1 MDNKYKDYFD
11 IDPDYFPAVNPDV
24 IKSNPELW
32 KKFYPH
38 ETFIKL
44 IKDIVS
50 VLNRQQ
56 KQNIWVEGAYGTGKS
71 HAVLTL
77 KHLLDSTEQETKEYF
92 ETFNLDQDLLKK
104 FLYVKSEGKII
115 TVHRYA
121 SSSIKGDNDLFIAI
135 QESIE
140 QALRDAGIDNA
151 AHGAMKDAV
160 VKYLSDEY
168 NKQYFNGLVTG
179 PYASLFGG
187 SDADKI
193 IKDLQEYTEDAL
205 RELMRKIF
213 KVANERQIRAFT
225 LDDKGLC
232 EWIRE
237 TIRQNKLNAIVFI
250 WDEFTEYFQNNMTA
264 LTGFQTMLEL
274 SETEHFCFIPV
285 THKSEAL
292 FSAQDTMKNKIL
304 GRFVR
309 PRCVIELPE
318 NMAFQLMGAAMQK
331 NSDPVIYQEWTEEIL
346 PDLCDRTVN
355 SRVIVGK
362 QTKLND
368 EQMRGILPIHP
379 YAASLLK
386 HISTSFD
393 SNQRSMFDFIKND
406 RGDDTH
412 AFQWFIKNCG
422 PLDDNPLLT
431 IDMLWNFFY
440 DMGKES
446 LALSIRQILDNYPRL
461 SRANLLE
468 DEKRVLKAVLLFQ
481 AISFEVRDS
490 VDLFLANEKNL
501 NSAFEGSDLEGKASH
516 IAEKLVRDKILYKKI
531 VGKND
536 VYSVLIGEMSED
548 QIEKHKKKYLTK
560 TTSSLITDGALDE
573 AIELPAALKLR
584 YKLVYA
590 GITDFEQTTKKC
602 MNEAERDGKH
612 LYGVVTF
619 AKDSSERL
627 ALSQKITTKLN
638 ENPDT
643 PVIFIDCSKT
653 LLGEEQF
660 AEWVEFK
667 AKADY
672 HSGKDKDQSTQ
683 NSNYAN
689 DVLKNWRKNI
699 KDGEF
704 VYYSKVRLNGETLA
718 TEDALMDELCA
729 YNRKIFTNGLECYNV
744 IANMWTLNAA
754 RQGAECGL
762 KEEIAGT
769 FRSSNP
775 NTKLEVA
782 LNGAWKVQDYWTSSP
797 SLNISAIKAR
807 LEELMRTKLRRD
819 GRISI
824 RTIFETLSEAPY
836 GFMPCNLS
844 AFILGFLLKEYCGG
858 KYTWSDDTTSDEL
871 TVDKMKEMIHE
882 ILQQEKTPN
891 PRYRD
896 KYIVTMPQEVKAFI
910 DITSKAF
917 GISKSQCTSVEAARE
932 RVRAKMRELSF
943 PIWTLDY
950 IIEGESIDTDV
961 EVVKRLVELYGFL
974 ANNVKEETDMSEN
987 DIAIEI
993 GKISLKNA
1001 SAISD
1006 LEKLFTAEKC
1016 QIGIKAFLDV
1026 YKDGELIKLANAV
1039 NDGNQY
1045 INVLRSK
1052 FAVDAANWVWR
1063 KGTAEAVIDSV
1074 ILEYQ
1079 IIEESNKCVGTS
1091 KSYKDAL
1098 RAWSGKANNMR
1109 LSFSA
1114 IKNDVDDLDVLLGY
1128 IYEICT
1134 TDQLQEQH
1142 KQAFLDSM
1150 KNFGAKFVDFYNN
1163 RQNDVFKKVCDFE
1176 LTGLSDADKDK
1187 VYGAMPMGC
1196 FTKDKVG
1203 YSNLVA
1209 QMVEE
1214 QKKGLNSMKL
1224 RNIWREKTNT
1234 SSPYQWSEQ
1243 FSMPI
1248 FAMLAEQEVTVCRKI
1263 FATINSNK
1271 ADAKDISD
1279 AITYLENAKFFD
1291 FLSDASQRDRETDA
1305 AFQRHE
1311 FGTPSKTPF
1320 FSCVHGG
1327 ASSGKIA
1334 FGKHFIQMQV
1344 KVDSALVGFV
1354 LGAVVGT
1361 GADGIAEIISRQ
1373 TRHHGVE
1380 VNDTDAFAGG
1390 FTSRTLLILVSLWVT
1405 RSGISPAAS

>member
-461 SRANLLE
+461 SRANLFE

-1150 KNFGAKFVDFYNN
+1150 KIFGAKFVDFYNN

-1291 FLSDASQRDRETDA
+1291 FLSDASQRDKMFVKNIIRDNAVMLSNIAEVKDYLRSHVTDVPYYWFGSPSVQSTLNKMA
-1305 AFQRHE
+1305 EAKYNKDGYEIAFQ
-1311 FGTPSKTPF
+1311 
-1320 FSCVHGG
+1320 
-1327 ASSGKIA
+1327 KID
-1334 FGKHFIQMQV
+1334 QMSAEDV
-1344 KVDSALVGFV
+1344 KKYLKDLIKNNKNVGV
-1354 LGAVVGT
+1354 
-1361 GADGIAEIISRQ
+1361 EIIK
-1373 TRHHGVE
+1373 
-1380 VNDTDAFAGG
+1380 NN
-1390 FTSRTLLILVSLWVT
+1390 
-1405 RSGISPAAS
+1405 

>member
-807 LEELMRTKLRRD
+807 LGELMRTKLRRD

-1150 KNFGAKFVDFYNN
+1150 KIFGAKFVDFYNN

-1291 FLSDASQRDRETDA
+1291 FLSDASQRDKMFVKNIIRDNAVMLSNIAEVKDYLRSHVTDVPYYWFGSPSVQSTLNKMA
-1305 AFQRHE
+1305 EAKYNKDGYEIAFQ
-1311 FGTPSKTPF
+1311 
-1320 FSCVHGG
+1320 
-1327 ASSGKIA
+1327 KID
-1334 FGKHFIQMQV
+1334 QMSAEDV
-1344 KVDSALVGFV
+1344 KKYLKDLIKNNKNVGV
-1354 LGAVVGT
+1354 
-1361 GADGIAEIISRQ
+1361 EIIK
-1373 TRHHGVE
+1373 
-1380 VNDTDAFAGG
+1380 NN
-1390 FTSRTLLILVSLWVT
+1390 
-1405 RSGISPAAS
+1405 

>member
-24 IKSNPELW
+24 IKSKPELW

-104 FLYVKSEGKII
+104 FLCVKSEGKII

-560 TTSSLITDGALDE
+560 TNSSLITDGALDE

-1142 KQAFLDSM
+1142 KQAFLDRM
-1150 KNFGAKFVDFYNN
+1150 KIFGAKFVDFYNN

-1291 FLSDASQRDRETDA
+1291 FLNDASQRDKMFVKNIIRDNAVMLSNIAEVKDYLRSHVTDVPYYWFGSPSVQSTLNKMA
-1305 AFQRHE
+1305 EAKYNKDGYEIAFQ
-1311 FGTPSKTPF
+1311 
-1320 FSCVHGG
+1320 
-1327 ASSGKIA
+1327 KID
-1334 FGKHFIQMQV
+1334 QMSAEDV
-1344 KVDSALVGFV
+1344 KKYLKDLIKNNKNVGV
-1354 LGAVVGT
+1354 
-1361 GADGIAEIISRQ
+1361 EIIK
-1373 TRHHGVE
+1373 
-1380 VNDTDAFAGG
+1380 NN
-1390 FTSRTLLILVSLWVT
+1390 
-1405 RSGISPAAS
+1405 

>member
-1150 KNFGAKFVDFYNN
+1150 KIFGAKFVDFYNN

-1291 FLSDASQRDRETDA
+1291 SLSDASQRDKMFVKNIIRDNAVMLSNIAEVKDYLRSHVTDVPYYWFGSPSVQSTLNKMA
-1305 AFQRHE
+1305 EAKYNKDGYEIAFQ
-1311 FGTPSKTPF
+1311 
-1320 FSCVHGG
+1320 
-1327 ASSGKIA
+1327 KID
-1334 FGKHFIQMQV
+1334 QMSAEDV
-1344 KVDSALVGFV
+1344 KKYLKDLIKNNKNVGV
-1354 LGAVVGT
+1354 
-1361 GADGIAEIISRQ
+1361 EIIK
-1373 TRHHGVE
+1373 
-1380 VNDTDAFAGG
+1380 NN
-1390 FTSRTLLILVSLWVT
+1390 
-1405 RSGISPAAS
+1405 

>member
-704 VYYSKVRLNGETLA
+704 VYYSKVRLNGETPA

-1150 KNFGAKFVDFYNN
+1150 KIFGAKFVDFYNN

-1291 FLSDASQRDRETDA
+1291 FLSDASQRDKMFVKNIIRDNAVMLSNIAEVKDYLRSHVTDVPYYWFGSPSVQSTLNKMA
-1305 AFQRHE
+1305 EAKYNKDGYEIAFQ
-1311 FGTPSKTPF
+1311 
-1320 FSCVHGG
+1320 
-1327 ASSGKIA
+1327 KID
-1334 FGKHFIQMQV
+1334 QMSAEDV
-1344 KVDSALVGFV
+1344 KKYLKDLIKNNKNVGV
-1354 LGAVVGT
+1354 
-1361 GADGIAEIISRQ
+1361 EIIK
-1373 TRHHGVE
+1373 
-1380 VNDTDAFAGG
+1380 NN
-1390 FTSRTLLILVSLWVT
+1390 
-1405 RSGISPAAS
+1405 

>member
-368 EQMRGILPIHP
+368 EQMRGILPIHL

-1150 KNFGAKFVDFYNN
+1150 KIFGAKFVDFYNN

-1291 FLSDASQRDRETDA
+1291 FLSDASQRDKMFVKNIIRDNAVMLSNIAEVKDYLRSHVTDVPYYWFGSPSVQSTLNKMA
-1305 AFQRHE
+1305 EAKYNKDGYEIAFQ
-1311 FGTPSKTPF
+1311 
-1320 FSCVHGG
+1320 
-1327 ASSGKIA
+1327 KID
-1334 FGKHFIQMQV
+1334 QMSAEDV
-1344 KVDSALVGFV
+1344 KKYLKDLIKNNKNVGV
-1354 LGAVVGT
+1354 
-1361 GADGIAEIISRQ
+1361 EIIK
-1373 TRHHGVE
+1373 
-1380 VNDTDAFAGG
+1380 NN
-1390 FTSRTLLILVSLWVT
+1390 
-1405 RSGISPAAS
+1405 

>member
-24 IKSNPELW
+24 IKSKPELW

-104 FLYVKSEGKII
+104 FLCVKSEGKII

-590 GITDFEQTTKKC
+590 GITDFEQTIKKC

-1150 KNFGAKFVDFYNN
+1150 KIFGAKFVDFYNN

-1291 FLSDASQRDRETDA
+1291 FLNDASQRDKMFVKNIIRDNAVMLSNIAEVKDYLRSHVTDVPYYWFGSPSVQSTLNKMA
-1305 AFQRHE
+1305 EAKYNKDGYEIAFQ
-1311 FGTPSKTPF
+1311 
-1320 FSCVHGG
+1320 
-1327 ASSGKIA
+1327 KID
-1334 FGKHFIQMQV
+1334 QMSAEDV
-1344 KVDSALVGFV
+1344 KKYLKDLIKNNKNVGV
-1354 LGAVVGT
+1354 
-1361 GADGIAEIISRQ
+1361 EIIK
-1373 TRHHGVE
+1373 
-1380 VNDTDAFAGG
+1380 NN
-1390 FTSRTLLILVSLWVT
+1390 
-1405 RSGISPAAS
+1405 

>member
-121 SSSIKGDNDLFIAI
+121 SSSIIGDNDLFIAI

-1150 KNFGAKFVDFYNN
+1150 KIFGAKFVDFYNN

-1291 FLSDASQRDRETDA
+1291 FLSDASQRDKMFVKNIIRDNAVMLSNIAEVKDYLRSHVTDVPYYWFGSPSVQSTLNKMA
-1305 AFQRHE
+1305 EAKYNKDGYEIAFQ
-1311 FGTPSKTPF
+1311 
-1320 FSCVHGG
+1320 
-1327 ASSGKIA
+1327 KID
-1334 FGKHFIQMQV
+1334 QMSAEDV
-1344 KVDSALVGFV
+1344 KKYLKDLIKNNKNVGV
-1354 LGAVVGT
+1354 
-1361 GADGIAEIISRQ
+1361 EIIK
-1373 TRHHGVE
+1373 
-1380 VNDTDAFAGG
+1380 NN
-1390 FTSRTLLILVSLWVT
+1390 
-1405 RSGISPAAS
+1405 

>member
-393 SNQRSMFDFIKND
+393 SNQCSMFDFIKND

-1150 KNFGAKFVDFYNN
+1150 KIFGAKFVDFYNN

-1291 FLSDASQRDRETDA
+1291 FLSDASQRDKMFVKNIIRDNAVMLSNIAEVKDYLRSHVTDVPYYWFGSPSVQSTLNKMA
-1305 AFQRHE
+1305 EAKYNKDGYEIAFQ
-1311 FGTPSKTPF
+1311 
-1320 FSCVHGG
+1320 
-1327 ASSGKIA
+1327 KID
-1334 FGKHFIQMQV
+1334 QMSAEDV
-1344 KVDSALVGFV
+1344 KKYLKDLIKNNKNVGV
-1354 LGAVVGT
+1354 
-1361 GADGIAEIISRQ
+1361 EIIK
-1373 TRHHGVE
+1373 
-1380 VNDTDAFAGG
+1380 NN
-1390 FTSRTLLILVSLWVT
+1390 
-1405 RSGISPAAS
+1405 

>member
-1079 IIEESNKCVGTS
+1079 IIEECNKCVGTS

-1150 KNFGAKFVDFYNN
+1150 KIFGAKFVDFYNN

-1196 FTKDKVG
+1196 FTKDNVG

-1291 FLSDASQRDRETDA
+1291 FLNDASQRDKMFVKNIIRDNAVMLSNIAEVKDYLRSHVTDVPYYWFGSPSVQSTLNKMA
-1305 AFQRHE
+1305 EAKYNKDGYEIAFQ
-1311 FGTPSKTPF
+1311 
-1320 FSCVHGG
+1320 
-1327 ASSGKIA
+1327 KID
-1334 FGKHFIQMQV
+1334 QMSAEDV
-1344 KVDSALVGFV
+1344 KKYLKDLIKNNKNVGV
-1354 LGAVVGT
+1354 
-1361 GADGIAEIISRQ
+1361 EIIK
-1373 TRHHGVE
+1373 
-1380 VNDTDAFAGG
+1380 NN
-1390 FTSRTLLILVSLWVT
+1390 
-1405 RSGISPAAS
+1405 

>member
-590 GITDFEQTTKKC
+590 DITDFEQTTKKC

-807 LEELMRTKLRRD
+807 LGELMRTKLRRD

-1150 KNFGAKFVDFYNN
+1150 KIFGAKFVDFYNN

-1291 FLSDASQRDRETDA
+1291 FLSDASQRDKMFVKNIIRDNAVMLSNIAEVKDYLRSHVTDVPYYWFGSPSVQSTLNKMA
-1305 AFQRHE
+1305 EAKYNKDGYEIAFQ
-1311 FGTPSKTPF
+1311 
-1320 FSCVHGG
+1320 
-1327 ASSGKIA
+1327 KID
-1334 FGKHFIQMQV
+1334 QMSAEDV
-1344 KVDSALVGFV
+1344 KKYLKDLIKNNKNVGV
-1354 LGAVVGT
+1354 
-1361 GADGIAEIISRQ
+1361 EIIK
-1373 TRHHGVE
+1373 
-1380 VNDTDAFAGG
+1380 NN
-1390 FTSRTLLILVSLWVT
+1390 
-1405 RSGISPAAS
+1405 

>member
-501 NSAFEGSDLEGKASH
+501 NSAFEGSDLEGKASR

-1150 KNFGAKFVDFYNN
+1150 KIFGAKFVDFYNN

-1209 QMVEE
+1209 QMVED

-1291 FLSDASQRDRETDA
+1291 FLNDASQRDKMFVKNIIRDNAVMLSNIAEVKDYLRSHVTDVPYYWFGSPSVQSTLNKMA
-1305 AFQRHE
+1305 EAKYNKDGYEIAFQ
-1311 FGTPSKTPF
+1311 
-1320 FSCVHGG
+1320 
-1327 ASSGKIA
+1327 KID
-1334 FGKHFIQMQV
+1334 QMSAEDV
-1344 KVDSALVGFV
+1344 KKYLKDLIKNNKNVGV
-1354 LGAVVGT
+1354 
-1361 GADGIAEIISRQ
+1361 EIIK
-1373 TRHHGVE
+1373 
-1380 VNDTDAFAGG
+1380 NN
-1390 FTSRTLLILVSLWVT
+1390 
-1405 RSGISPAAS
+1405 

>member
-24 IKSNPELW
+24 IKSKPELW

-104 FLYVKSEGKII
+104 FLCVKSEGKII

-627 ALSQKITTKLN
+627 ALSQKITTKLT

-689 DVLKNWRKNI
+689 DILKNWRKNI

-1045 INVLRSK
+1045 INVLRGK

-1063 KGTAEAVIDSV
+1063 RGTAEAVIDSV

-1150 KNFGAKFVDFYNN
+1150 KIFGAKFVDFYNN

-1291 FLSDASQRDRETDA
+1291 FLNDASQRDKMFVKNIIRDNAVMLSNIAEVKDYLRSHVTDVPYYWFGSPSVQSTLNKMA
-1305 AFQRHE
+1305 EAKYNKDGYEIAFQ
-1311 FGTPSKTPF
+1311 
-1320 FSCVHGG
+1320 
-1327 ASSGKIA
+1327 KID
-1334 FGKHFIQMQV
+1334 QMSAEDV
-1344 KVDSALVGFV
+1344 KKYLKDLIKNNKNVGV
-1354 LGAVVGT
+1354 
-1361 GADGIAEIISRQ
+1361 EIIK
-1373 TRHHGVE
+1373 
-1380 VNDTDAFAGG
+1380 NN
-1390 FTSRTLLILVSLWVT
+1390 
-1405 RSGISPAAS
+1405 

>member
-1150 KNFGAKFVDFYNN
+1150 KIFGAKFVDFYNN

-1263 FATINSNK
+1263 FATINLNK

-1291 FLSDASQRDRETDA
+1291 FLNDASQRDKMFVKNIIRDNAVMLSNIAEVKDYLRSHVTDVPYYWFGSPSVQSTLNKMA
-1305 AFQRHE
+1305 EAKYNKDGYEIAFQ
-1311 FGTPSKTPF
+1311 
-1320 FSCVHGG
+1320 
-1327 ASSGKIA
+1327 KID
-1334 FGKHFIQMQV
+1334 QMSAEDV
-1344 KVDSALVGFV
+1344 KKYLKDLIKNNKNVGV
-1354 LGAVVGT
+1354 
-1361 GADGIAEIISRQ
+1361 EIIK
-1373 TRHHGVE
+1373 
-1380 VNDTDAFAGG
+1380 NN
-1390 FTSRTLLILVSLWVT
+1390 
-1405 RSGISPAAS
+1405 

>member
-168 NKQYFNGLVTG
+168 NNKLYFNGLVTG

-1150 KNFGAKFVDFYNN
+1150 KIFGAKFVDFYNN

-1291 FLSDASQRDRETDA
+1291 FLSDASQRDKMFVKNIIRDNAVMLSNIAEVKDYLRSHVTDVPYYWFGSPSVQSTLNKMA
-1305 AFQRHE
+1305 EAKYNKDGYEIAFQ
-1311 FGTPSKTPF
+1311 
-1320 FSCVHGG
+1320 
-1327 ASSGKIA
+1327 KID
-1334 FGKHFIQMQV
+1334 QMSAEDV
-1344 KVDSALVGFV
+1344 KKYLKDLIKNNKNVGV
-1354 LGAVVGT
+1354 
-1361 GADGIAEIISRQ
+1361 EIIK
-1373 TRHHGVE
+1373 
-1380 VNDTDAFAGG
+1380 NN
-1390 FTSRTLLILVSLWVT
+1390 
-1405 RSGISPAAS
+1405 

>member
-729 YNRKIFTNGLECYNV
+729 YNRKIFTNGLKCYNV

-1150 KNFGAKFVDFYNN
+1150 KIFGAKFVDFYNN

-1291 FLSDASQRDRETDA
+1291 FLSDASQRDKMFVKNIIRDNAVMLSNIAEVKDYLRSHVTDVPYYWFGSPSVQSTLNKMA
-1305 AFQRHE
+1305 EAKYNKDGYEIAFQ
-1311 FGTPSKTPF
+1311 
-1320 FSCVHGG
+1320 
-1327 ASSGKIA
+1327 KID
-1334 FGKHFIQMQV
+1334 QMSAEDV
-1344 KVDSALVGFV
+1344 KKYLKDLIKNNKNVGV
-1354 LGAVVGT
+1354 
-1361 GADGIAEIISRQ
+1361 EIIK
-1373 TRHHGVE
+1373 
-1380 VNDTDAFAGG
+1380 NN
-1390 FTSRTLLILVSLWVT
+1390 
-1405 RSGISPAAS
+1405 

>member
-1150 KNFGAKFVDFYNN
+1150 KIFGAKFVDYYNN

-1291 FLSDASQRDRETDA
+1291 FLNDASQRDKMFVKNIIRDNAVMLSNIAEVKDYLRSHVTDVPYYWFGSPSVQSTLNKMA
-1305 AFQRHE
+1305 EAKYNKDGYEIAFQ
-1311 FGTPSKTPF
+1311 
-1320 FSCVHGG
+1320 
-1327 ASSGKIA
+1327 KID
-1334 FGKHFIQMQV
+1334 QMSAEDV
-1344 KVDSALVGFV
+1344 KKYLKDLIKNNKNVGV
-1354 LGAVVGT
+1354 
-1361 GADGIAEIISRQ
+1361 EIIK
-1373 TRHHGVE
+1373 
-1380 VNDTDAFAGG
+1380 NN
-1390 FTSRTLLILVSLWVT
+1390 
-1405 RSGISPAAS
+1405 

>member
-1150 KNFGAKFVDFYNN
+1150 KIFGAKFVDFYNN

-1224 RNIWREKTNT
+1224 RNICREKTNT

-1291 FLSDASQRDRETDA
+1291 FLSDASQRDKMFVKNIIRDNAVMLSNIAEVKDYLRSHVTDVPYYWFGSPSVQSTLNKMA
-1305 AFQRHE
+1305 EAKYNKDGYEIAFQ
-1311 FGTPSKTPF
+1311 
-1320 FSCVHGG
+1320 
-1327 ASSGKIA
+1327 KID
-1334 FGKHFIQMQV
+1334 QMSAEDV
-1344 KVDSALVGFV
+1344 KKYLKDLIKNNKNVGV
-1354 LGAVVGT
+1354 
-1361 GADGIAEIISRQ
+1361 EIIK
-1373 TRHHGVE
+1373 
-1380 VNDTDAFAGG
+1380 NN
-1390 FTSRTLLILVSLWVT
+1390 
-1405 RSGISPAAS
+1405 

>member
-718 TEDALMDELCA
+718 TEDALMDELRA

-1001 SAISD
+1001 SAMSD

-1150 KNFGAKFVDFYNN
+1150 KIFGAKFVDFYNN

-1291 FLSDASQRDRETDA
+1291 FLNDASQRDKMFVKNIIRDNAVMLSNIAEVKDYLRSHVTDVPYYWFGSPSVQSTLNKMA
-1305 AFQRHE
+1305 EAKYNKDGYEIAFQ
-1311 FGTPSKTPF
+1311 
-1320 FSCVHGG
+1320 
-1327 ASSGKIA
+1327 KID
-1334 FGKHFIQMQV
+1334 QMSADDV
-1344 KVDSALVGFV
+1344 KKYLKDLIKNNKNVGV
-1354 LGAVVGT
+1354 
-1361 GADGIAEIISRQ
+1361 EIIK
-1373 TRHHGVE
+1373 
-1380 VNDTDAFAGG
+1380 NN
-1390 FTSRTLLILVSLWVT
+1390 
-1405 RSGISPAAS
+1405 

>member
-797 SLNISAIKAR
+797 SLNISAIKPR

-1150 KNFGAKFVDFYNN
+1150 KIFGAKFVDFYNN

-1291 FLSDASQRDRETDA
+1291 FLSDASQRDKMFVKNIIRDNAVMLSNIAEVKDYLRSHVTDVPYYWFGSPSVQSTLNKMA
-1305 AFQRHE
+1305 EAKYNKDGYEIAFQ
-1311 FGTPSKTPF
+1311 
-1320 FSCVHGG
+1320 
-1327 ASSGKIA
+1327 KID
-1334 FGKHFIQMQV
+1334 QMSAEDV
-1344 KVDSALVGFV
+1344 KKYLKDLIKNNKNVGV
-1354 LGAVVGT
+1354 
-1361 GADGIAEIISRQ
+1361 EIIK
-1373 TRHHGVE
+1373 
-1380 VNDTDAFAGG
+1380 NN
-1390 FTSRTLLILVSLWVT
+1390 
-1405 RSGISPAAS
+1405 

>member
-56 KQNIWVEGAYGTGKS
+56 KQNIWVEAYGTGKS

-950 IIEGESIDTDV
+950 IIEGESIDRDV

-1150 KNFGAKFVDFYNN
+1150 KIFGAKFVDFYNN

-1291 FLSDASQRDRETDA
+1291 FLSDASQRDKMFVKNIIRDNAVMLSNIAEVKDYLRSHVTDVPYYWFGSPSVQSTLNKMA
-1305 AFQRHE
+1305 EAKYNKDGYEIAFQ
-1311 FGTPSKTPF
+1311 
-1320 FSCVHGG
+1320 
-1327 ASSGKIA
+1327 KID
-1334 FGKHFIQMQV
+1334 QMSAEDV
-1344 KVDSALVGFV
+1344 KKYLKDLIKNNKNVGV
-1354 LGAVVGT
+1354 
-1361 GADGIAEIISRQ
+1361 EIIK
-1373 TRHHGVE
+1373 
-1380 VNDTDAFAGG
+1380 NN
-1390 FTSRTLLILVSLWVT
+1390 
-1405 RSGISPAAS
+1405 

>member
-1150 KNFGAKFVDFYNN
+1150 KIFGAKFVDFYNN

-1224 RNIWREKTNT
+1224 RNIWREKTNM

-1291 FLSDASQRDRETDA
+1291 FLSDASQRDKMFVKNIIRDNAVMLSNIAEVKDYLRSHVTDVPYYWFGSPSVQSTLNKMA
-1305 AFQRHE
+1305 EAKYNKDGYEIAFQ
-1311 FGTPSKTPF
+1311 
-1320 FSCVHGG
+1320 
-1327 ASSGKIA
+1327 KID
-1334 FGKHFIQMQV
+1334 QMSAEDV
-1344 KVDSALVGFV
+1344 KKYLKDLIKNNKNVGV
-1354 LGAVVGT
+1354 
-1361 GADGIAEIISRQ
+1361 EIIK
-1373 TRHHGVE
+1373 
-1380 VNDTDAFAGG
+1380 NN
-1390 FTSRTLLILVSLWVT
+1390 
-1405 RSGISPAAS
+1405 

>member
-1150 KNFGAKFVDFYNN
+1150 KIFGAKFVDFYNN

-1243 FSMPI
+1243 
-1248 FAMLAEQEVTVCRKI
+1248 QEVTVCRKI

-1291 FLSDASQRDRETDA
+1291 FLSDASQRDKMFVKNIIRDNAVMLSNIAEVKDYLRSHVTDVPYYWFGSPSVQSTLNKMA
-1305 AFQRHE
+1305 EAKYNKDGYEIAFQ
-1311 FGTPSKTPF
+1311 
-1320 FSCVHGG
+1320 
-1327 ASSGKIA
+1327 KID
-1334 FGKHFIQMQV
+1334 QMSAEDV
-1344 KVDSALVGFV
+1344 KKYLKDLIKNNKNVGV
-1354 LGAVVGT
+1354 
-1361 GADGIAEIISRQ
+1361 EIIK
-1373 TRHHGVE
+1373 
-1380 VNDTDAFAGG
+1380 NN
-1390 FTSRTLLILVSLWVT
+1390 
-1405 RSGISPAAS
+1405 

>member
-24 IKSNPELW
+24 IKSKPELW

-104 FLYVKSEGKII
+104 FLCVKSEGKII

-584 YKLVYA
+584 YIVYA

-1150 KNFGAKFVDFYNN
+1150 KIFGAKFVDFYNN

-1291 FLSDASQRDRETDA
+1291 FLNDASQRDKMFVKNIIRDNAVMLSNIAEVKDYLRSHVTDVPYYWFGSPSVQSTLNKMA
-1305 AFQRHE
+1305 EAKYNKDGYEIAFQ
-1311 FGTPSKTPF
+1311 
-1320 FSCVHGG
+1320 
-1327 ASSGKIA
+1327 KID
-1334 FGKHFIQMQV
+1334 QMSAEDV
-1344 KVDSALVGFV
+1344 KKYLKDLIKNNKNVGV
-1354 LGAVVGT
+1354 
-1361 GADGIAEIISRQ
+1361 EIIK
-1373 TRHHGVE
+1373 
-1380 VNDTDAFAGG
+1380 NN
-1390 FTSRTLLILVSLWVT
+1390 
-1405 RSGISPAAS
+1405 

>member
-1150 KNFGAKFVDFYNN
+1150 KIFGAKFVDFYNN

-1187 VYGAMPMGC
+1187 VYGAMPIGC

-1291 FLSDASQRDRETDA
+1291 FLNDASQRDKMFVKNIICDNAVMLSNIAEVKDYLRSHVTDVPYYWFGSPSVQSTLNKMA
-1305 AFQRHE
+1305 EAKYNKDGYEIAFQ
-1311 FGTPSKTPF
+1311 
-1320 FSCVHGG
+1320 
-1327 ASSGKIA
+1327 KID
-1334 FGKHFIQMQV
+1334 QMSAEDV
-1344 KVDSALVGFV
+1344 KKYLKDLIKNNKNVGV
-1354 LGAVVGT
+1354 
-1361 GADGIAEIISRQ
+1361 EIIK
-1373 TRHHGVE
+1373 
-1380 VNDTDAFAGG
+1380 NN
-1390 FTSRTLLILVSLWVT
+1390 
-1405 RSGISPAAS
+1405 

>member
-961 EVVKRLVELYGFL
+961 EVIKRLVELYGFL

-1150 KNFGAKFVDFYNN
+1150 KIFGAKFVDFYNN

-1291 FLSDASQRDRETDA
+1291 FLNDASQRDKM
-1305 AFQRHE
+1305 F
-1311 FGTPSKTPF
+1311 
-1320 FSCVHGG
+1320 
-1327 ASSGKIA
+1327 
-1334 FGKHFIQMQV
+1334 V
-1344 KVDSALVGFV
+1344 KNIIRDN
-1354 LGAVVGT
+1354 AVMLSN
-1361 GADGIAEIISRQ
+1361 IAEVKDYLRS
-1373 TRHHGVE
+1373 HV
-1380 VNDTDAFAGG
+1380 TDVPYYWFG
-1390 FTSRTLLILVSLWVT
+1390 
-1405 RSGISPAAS
+1405 SPSVHQP

>member
-1 MDNKYKDYFD
+1 MC
-11 IDPDYFPAVNPDV
+11 
-24 IKSNPELW
+24 L
-32 KKFYPH
+32 
-38 ETFIKL
+38 
-44 IKDIVS
+44 IVS
-50 VLNRQQ
+50 KSRIL
-56 KQNIWVEGAYGTGKS
+56 WVEGAYGTGKS

-104 FLYVKSEGKII
+104 FLCVKSEGKII

-689 DVLKNWRKNI
+689 DILKNWRKNI

-1063 KGTAEAVIDSV
+1063 RGTAEAVIDSV

-1150 KNFGAKFVDFYNN
+1150 KIFGAKFVDFYNN

-1291 FLSDASQRDRETDA
+1291 FLNDASQRDKMFVKNIIRDNAVMLSNIAEVKDYLRSHVTDVPYYWFGSPSVQSTLNKMA
-1305 AFQRHE
+1305 EAKYNKDGYEIAFQ
-1311 FGTPSKTPF
+1311 
-1320 FSCVHGG
+1320 
-1327 ASSGKIA
+1327 KID
-1334 FGKHFIQMQV
+1334 QMSAEDV
-1344 KVDSALVGFV
+1344 KKYLKDLIKNNKNVGV
-1354 LGAVVGT
+1354 
-1361 GADGIAEIISRQ
+1361 EIIK
-1373 TRHHGVE
+1373 
-1380 VNDTDAFAGG
+1380 NN
-1390 FTSRTLLILVSLWVT
+1390 
-1405 RSGISPAAS
+1405 

>member
-179 PYASLFGG
+179 PYASLFGC

-1150 KNFGAKFVDFYNN
+1150 KIFGAKFVDFYNN

-1291 FLSDASQRDRETDA
+1291 FLSDASQRDKMFVKNIIRDNAVMLSNIAEVKDYLRSHVTDVPYYWFGSPSVQSTLNKMA
-1305 AFQRHE
+1305 EAKYNKDGYEIAFQ
-1311 FGTPSKTPF
+1311 
-1320 FSCVHGG
+1320 
-1327 ASSGKIA
+1327 KID
-1334 FGKHFIQMQV
+1334 QMSAEDV
-1344 KVDSALVGFV
+1344 KKYLKDLIKNNKNVGV
-1354 LGAVVGT
+1354 
-1361 GADGIAEIISRQ
+1361 EIIK
-1373 TRHHGVE
+1373 
-1380 VNDTDAFAGG
+1380 NN
-1390 FTSRTLLILVSLWVT
+1390 
-1405 RSGISPAAS
+1405 

>member
-961 EVVKRLVELYGFL
+961 EAVKRLVELYGFL

-1150 KNFGAKFVDFYNN
+1150 KIFGAKFVDFYNN

-1291 FLSDASQRDRETDA
+1291 FLNDASQRDKMFVKNIIRDNAVMLSNIAEVKDYLRSHVTDVPYYWFGSPSVQSTLNKMA
-1305 AFQRHE
+1305 EAKYNKDGYEIAFQ
-1311 FGTPSKTPF
+1311 
-1320 FSCVHGG
+1320 
-1327 ASSGKIA
+1327 KID
-1334 FGKHFIQMQV
+1334 QMSAEDV
-1344 KVDSALVGFV
+1344 KKYLKDLIKNNKNVGV
-1354 LGAVVGT
+1354 
-1361 GADGIAEIISRQ
+1361 EIIK
-1373 TRHHGVE
+1373 
-1380 VNDTDAFAGG
+1380 NN
-1390 FTSRTLLILVSLWVT
+1390 
-1405 RSGISPAAS
+1405 

>member
-213 KVANERQIRAFT
+213 KVANERQKRAFT

-1150 KNFGAKFVDFYNN
+1150 KIFGAKFVDFYNN

-1291 FLSDASQRDRETDA
+1291 FLSDASQRDKMFVKNIIRDNAVMLSNIAEVKDYLRSHVTDVPYYWFGSPSVQSTLNKMA
-1305 AFQRHE
+1305 EAKYNKDGYEIAFQ
-1311 FGTPSKTPF
+1311 
-1320 FSCVHGG
+1320 
-1327 ASSGKIA
+1327 KID
-1334 FGKHFIQMQV
+1334 QMSAEDV
-1344 KVDSALVGFV
+1344 KKYLKDLIKNNKNVGV
-1354 LGAVVGT
+1354 
-1361 GADGIAEIISRQ
+1361 EIIK
-1373 TRHHGVE
+1373 
-1380 VNDTDAFAGG
+1380 NN
-1390 FTSRTLLILVSLWVT
+1390 
-1405 RSGISPAAS
+1405 

>member
-858 KYTWSDDTTSDEL
+858 KYTWSDTTSDEL

-1150 KNFGAKFVDFYNN
+1150 KIFGAKFVDFYNN

-1291 FLSDASQRDRETDA
+1291 FLSDASQRDKMFVKNIIRDNAVMLSNIAEVKDYLRSHVTDVPYYWFGSPSVQSTLNKMA
-1305 AFQRHE
+1305 EAKYNKDGYEIAFQ
-1311 FGTPSKTPF
+1311 
-1320 FSCVHGG
+1320 
-1327 ASSGKIA
+1327 KID
-1334 FGKHFIQMQV
+1334 QMSAEDV
-1344 KVDSALVGFV
+1344 KKYLKDLIKNNKNVGV
-1354 LGAVVGT
+1354 
-1361 GADGIAEIISRQ
+1361 EIIK
-1373 TRHHGVE
+1373 
-1380 VNDTDAFAGG
+1380 NN
-1390 FTSRTLLILVSLWVT
+1390 
-1405 RSGISPAAS
+1405 

>member
-368 EQMRGILPIHP
+368 EQMRGILSIHP

-1150 KNFGAKFVDFYNN
+1150 KIFGAKFVDFYNN

-1291 FLSDASQRDRETDA
+1291 FLSDASQRDKMFVKNIIRDNAVMLSNIAEVKDYLRSHVTDVPYYWFGSPSVQSTLNKMA
-1305 AFQRHE
+1305 EAKYNKDGYEIAFQ
-1311 FGTPSKTPF
+1311 
-1320 FSCVHGG
+1320 
-1327 ASSGKIA
+1327 KID
-1334 FGKHFIQMQV
+1334 QMSAEDV
-1344 KVDSALVGFV
+1344 KKYLKDLIKNNKNVGV
-1354 LGAVVGT
+1354 
-1361 GADGIAEIISRQ
+1361 EIIK
-1373 TRHHGVE
+1373 
-1380 VNDTDAFAGG
+1380 NN
-1390 FTSRTLLILVSLWVT
+1390 
-1405 RSGISPAAS
+1405 

>member
-56 KQNIWVEGAYGTGKS
+56 KQNIWVEGAYGTRKS

-1150 KNFGAKFVDFYNN
+1150 KIFGAKFVDFYNN

-1291 FLSDASQRDRETDA
+1291 FLSDASQRDKMFVKNIIRDNAVMLSNIAEVKDYLRSHVTDVPYYWFGSPSVQSTLNKMA
-1305 AFQRHE
+1305 EAKYNKDGYEIAFQ
-1311 FGTPSKTPF
+1311 
-1320 FSCVHGG
+1320 
-1327 ASSGKIA
+1327 KID
-1334 FGKHFIQMQV
+1334 QMSAEDV
-1344 KVDSALVGFV
+1344 KKYLKDLIKNNKNVGV
-1354 LGAVVGT
+1354 
-1361 GADGIAEIISRQ
+1361 EIIK
-1373 TRHHGVE
+1373 
-1380 VNDTDAFAGG
+1380 NN
-1390 FTSRTLLILVSLWVT
+1390 
-1405 RSGISPAAS
+1405 

>member
-683 NSNYAN
+683 NFNYAN

-1150 KNFGAKFVDFYNN
+1150 KIFGAKFVDFYNN

-1291 FLSDASQRDRETDA
+1291 FLSDASQRDKMFVKNIIRDNAVMLSNIAEVKDYLRSHVTDVPYYWFGSPSVQSTLNKMA
-1305 AFQRHE
+1305 EAKYNKDGYEIAFQ
-1311 FGTPSKTPF
+1311 
-1320 FSCVHGG
+1320 
-1327 ASSGKIA
+1327 KID
-1334 FGKHFIQMQV
+1334 QMSAEDV
-1344 KVDSALVGFV
+1344 KKYLKDLIKNNKNVGV
-1354 LGAVVGT
+1354 
-1361 GADGIAEIISRQ
+1361 EIIK
-1373 TRHHGVE
+1373 
-1380 VNDTDAFAGG
+1380 NN
-1390 FTSRTLLILVSLWVT
+1390 
-1405 RSGISPAAS
+1405 

>member
-516 IAEKLVRDKILYKKI
+516 IAEKLVSDKILYKKI

-560 TTSSLITDGALDE
+560 TTSSLITDGVLDE

-718 TEDALMDELCA
+718 TEDALMDELRA

-1001 SAISD
+1001 SAMSD

-1150 KNFGAKFVDFYNN
+1150 KIFGAKFVDFYNN

-1187 VYGAMPMGC
+1187 VYGAIPMGC

-1291 FLSDASQRDRETDA
+1291 FLNDASQRDKMFVKNIIRDNAVMLSNIAEVKDYLRSHVTDVPYYWFGSPSVQSTLNKMA
-1305 AFQRHE
+1305 EAKYNKDGYEIAFQ
-1311 FGTPSKTPF
+1311 
-1320 FSCVHGG
+1320 
-1327 ASSGKIA
+1327 KID
-1334 FGKHFIQMQV
+1334 QMSADDV
-1344 KVDSALVGFV
+1344 KKYLKDLIKNNKNVGV
-1354 LGAVVGT
+1354 
-1361 GADGIAEIISRQ
+1361 EIIK
-1373 TRHHGVE
+1373 
-1380 VNDTDAFAGG
+1380 NN
-1390 FTSRTLLILVSLWVT
+1390 
-1405 RSGISPAAS
+1405 